1 MSRAL
6 RERANREG
14 QTVASLRDDAIEIMT
29 DALNTYGE
37 SAAAA
42 AADLFSD
49 VMEIEGI
56 AVRGAMRNGVI
67 AAEEVR
73 RIAHYQAGKIV
84 SDNIDGFIEQM
95 AGSTSFLTR
104 QVANGTMMAQ
114 SALVQYN
121 GGWRYSEARGRALW
135 SYSSNGSGGE
145 YQIRYARVPQGLET
159 CDFCLMLASRGFVY
173 LTAESAEGW
182 NHTHRGCDC
191 IVVAGIVHK
200 EAGGWVQDTEL
211 EGYERENLNLLRGMW
226 AERARGDTEGRL
238 EDLESV
244 LGRPEW

>member
-6 RERANREG
+6 QERTSREG

-29 DALNTYGE
+29 DALNIYGE

-49 VMEIEGI
+49 IMELEGLSI
-56 AVRGAMRNGVI
+56 RGSMRNSVI

-73 RIAHYQAGKIV
+73 RIAHYQAGKIAA
-84 SDNIDGFIEQM
+84 DNIDGFIEQM
-95 AGSTSFLTR
+95 ASSTSFMTR

-114 SALVQYN
+114 SSLVQYN
-121 GGWRYSEARGRALW
+121 GGWRYSEARKRALW

-182 NHTHRGCDC
+182 NHTHRNCDC

-200 EAGGWVQDTEL
+200 ENGSWVQDTEL
-211 EGYERENLNLLRGMW
+211 EGYELNDLNSLRSMW
-226 AERARGDTEGRL
+226 SGRGRDDKEGRL

-244 LGRPEW
+244 LRRPEW

>member
-1 MSRAL
+1 MQ
-6 RERANREG
+6 ERASREG
-14 QTVASLRDDAIEIMT
+14 RTVASLRDDAIEIMT
-29 DALNTYGE
+29 DALNIYGE

-49 VMEIEGI
+49 IMELEGLAI
-56 AVRGAMRNGVI
+56 RGSMRNSIVS
-67 AAEEVR
+67 AEEVR

-84 SDNIDGFIEQM
+84 ADNIDGFIEQM
-95 AGSTSFLTR
+95 AGSTSFMTR

-121 GGWRYSEARGRALW
+121 GGWHYSEARGRALW

-145 YQIRYARVPQGLET
+145 YQIRYARVPQGYET

-182 NHTHRGCDC
+182 NHTHRNCDC

-211 EGYERENLNLLRGMW
+211 EGYGLDELNSLRGMW
-226 AERARGDTEGRL
+226 SERARGDTEGRL